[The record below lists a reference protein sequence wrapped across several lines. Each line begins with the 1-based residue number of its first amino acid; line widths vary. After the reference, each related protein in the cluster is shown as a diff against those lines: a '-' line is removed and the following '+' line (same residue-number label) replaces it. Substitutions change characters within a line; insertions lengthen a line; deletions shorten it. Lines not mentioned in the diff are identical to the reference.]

1 MKISIIIPV
10 YNEVNTI
17 LTVLKKVNYFDEFEK
32 EIIIVDDYSSDG
44 TLELIEKYQ
53 LTNQNI
59 KLIRHSKNLG
69 KGAGLRSG
77 IKAAENDILII
88 QDADL
93 EYDPKD
99 YSKLIKPII
108 ESNADVVFGSRF
120 LGGQSVRVHFFW
132 HYLANKLLT
141 LLTNILMNM
150 NFTDMET
157 GYKVFKKDIIKK
169 INLKEDGFGI
179 EPEITIKLCKEK
191 AIFYEVPISYYGRS
205 YKEGKKIKFSDAIKA
220 LICILKYTFQK
231 N

>member
-44 TLELIEKYQ
+44 TSELIEKYQ

-88 QDADL
+88 KMQ
-93 EYDPKD
+93 
-99 YSKLIKPII
+99 I
-108 ESNADVVFGSRF
+108 
-120 LGGQSVRVHFFW
+120 
-132 HYLANKLLT
+132 
-141 LLTNILMNM
+141 
-150 NFTDMET
+150 
-157 GYKVFKKDIIKK
+157 
-169 INLKEDGFGI
+169 
-179 EPEITIKLCKEK
+179 
-191 AIFYEVPISYYGRS
+191 
-205 YKEGKKIKFSDAIKA
+205 
-220 LICILKYTFQK
+220 
-231 N
+231 